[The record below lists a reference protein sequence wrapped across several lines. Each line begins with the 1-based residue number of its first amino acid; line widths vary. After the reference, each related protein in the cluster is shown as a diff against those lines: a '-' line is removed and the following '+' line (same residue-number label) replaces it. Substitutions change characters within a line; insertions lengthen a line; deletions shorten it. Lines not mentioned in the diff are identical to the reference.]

1 MPVKQVDC
9 VGEYI
14 TLREAA
20 RRKGSTPNA
29 VYLWLRGR
37 QVPLVKFGQ
46 TLLTRQADIV
56 GYTHRG
62 R

>member
-1 MPVKQVDC
+1 MPVKQIDC

-29 VYLWLRGR
+29 LYLWLRDR
-37 QVPLVKFGQ
+37 QVPLVKVGQ
-46 TLLTRQADIV
+46 TLLTRQVDIA
-56 GYTHRG
+56 GYTPRVK
-62 R
+62 